1 MAANPF
7 ARHGIDNL
15 SPSSLNLWA
24 AAPALWVMER
34 MLGRRSP
41 IGAPA
46 ARGRAVEHGVHGGL
60 IQPSLPLNECVT
72 AAERAFN
79 REMALNPDERR
90 EAEARNIAG
99 YVAHGLDELRQYGLP
114 SAYQEKVS
122 VMLEAVPVPVIG
134 YIDWRFDQHGLI
146 VDLKTAERLPAV
158 VGNSHG
164 RQAALYARSHGNYG
178 SRLAYVKPS
187 QGKKDGR
194 AVVVYELSAD
204 EVHRHLAGRTQI
216 AVRLGRFLAIS
227 ADAHELAGLLVPDYD
242 RFYWNNA
249 ITRAHGAAVYGF

>member
-7 ARHGIDNL
+7 ERHGIDHL
-15 SPSSLNLWA
+15 SPSALNLWA
-24 AAPALWVMER
+24 AAPALWIMER
-34 MLGRRSP
+34 LLGRRSP

-46 ARGRAVEHGVHGGL
+46 ARGRAVEHGIHQGL
-60 IQPSLPLNECVT
+60 IDPTLSPNDCVA

-90 EAEARNIAG
+90 EAEAKNLAG
-99 YVAHGLDELRQYGLP
+99 YVAHGLEELRQYGVP
-114 SAYQEKVS
+114 SAYQEKVE
-122 VMLEAVPVPVIG
+122 VMLGAVPVPVIG

-146 VDLKTAERLPAV
+146 VDLKTAERLPSSIGAA
-158 VGNSHG
+158 HG
-164 RQAALYARSHGNYG
+164 RQAALYARAHGNYG

-187 QGKKDGR
+187 KGKKDGR
-194 AVVVYELSAD
+194 AVAVYELSAED
-204 EVHRHLAGRTQI
+204 VRRHLDALTQI
-216 AVRLGRFLAIS
+216 AVRLGRFLTLS
-227 ADAHELAGLLVPDYD
+227 GDAHELAGLLVPDYD